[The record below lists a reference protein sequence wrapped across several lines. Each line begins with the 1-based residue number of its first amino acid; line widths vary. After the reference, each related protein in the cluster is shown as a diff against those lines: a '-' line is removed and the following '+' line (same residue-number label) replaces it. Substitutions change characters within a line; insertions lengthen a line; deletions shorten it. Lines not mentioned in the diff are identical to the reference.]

1 MRVRAIAVRTPY
13 WRPETDYI
21 RVILD
26 AVEHLIQDG
35 DIVTVSEK
43 ALSVARGLI
52 VDESKIRPGLLAKL
66 LSRIWIRRIWGGPLG
81 KITKLKRRTLR
92 RLRNYPIIEGGAH
105 KKLALRYAGL
115 LQALRHF
122 SEGGIDAS
130 NLPYSYVSLPLR
142 DGVEVAEEIRE
153 AIEKRTGRRVV
164 VMIVDGD
171 TTYSFRNLHLA
182 PRRLRVKGLIHFGG
196 FLTFVLG
203 RALSLKKRAT
213 PISISGKELN
223 PDYALTLANIAHRVR
238 GYGAGGT
245 VWDMARRF
253 KVDLTGVTWEMLESV
268 THRPIVILR
277 SLQMI

>member
-1 MRVRAIAVRTPY
+1 MRVRAIALRTPY
-13 WRPETDYI
+13 WRPETNYI
-21 RVILD
+21 RVVLD
-26 AVEHLIQDG
+26 AVEPLVQDG

-52 VDESKIRPGLLAKL
+52 ADESNIRPGLLARL
-66 LSRIWIRRIWGGPLG
+66 ISRIWMRRIWGGPLG
-81 KITKLKRRTLR
+81 KITKLRRRTLR
-92 RLRNYPIIEGGAH
+92 RLRNYPVLEGGAH
-105 KKLALRYAGL
+105 KELALRYAGF

-142 DGVEVAEEIRE
+142 DGLEVADEIRT
-153 AIEKRTGRRVV
+153 AIEDRTGRRVM

-182 PRRLRVKGLIHFGG
+182 PRRLRVKGLIHLGG

-203 RALSLKKRAT
+203 RALNLKRRAT
-213 PISISGKELN
+213 PIAVSGKELN
-223 PDYALTLANIAHRVR
+223 PDYALTLAHIAHRVR
-238 GYGAGGT
+238 GFGAGGT

-268 THRPIVILR
+268 THRPLVILR
-277 SLQMI
+277 VEE